1 MLETRDENLTNCLM
15 HLMSG
20 RRDQIRVQFAAR
32 GFGLYGDTKYNKKF
46 QKTKKQYD
54 EIGLYATRISFR
66 HPVTGEACTFKAEP
80 KGKAFFM
87 LEELDAW

>member
-1 MLETRDENLTNCLM
+1 YCLI
-15 HLMSG
+15 HLMTG
-20 RRDQIRVQFAAR
+20 RHHQIRVQFAAR

-46 QKTKKQYD
+46 QKTKKQYE